1 MQKGIPIVI
10 PPYFQDVFTQYIE
23 TLIKSFEDRKIN
35 ENKRK
40 EILSRVFN
48 SKTITY
54 INPAEVLEE
63 IEPTLSKETFQELV
77 TRLREREQ
85 NGEIRFVTREEY
97 GLDQIIRTIKE
108 DEVERVFSEFQPK
121 KTFTYTP
128 KNN

>member
-1 MQKGIPIVI
+1 ML
-10 PPYFQDVFTQYIE
+10 FR
-23 TLIKSFEDRKIN
+23 S
-35 ENKRK
+35 
-40 EILSRVFN
+40 VFN